1 MRGPNAGQALCLLSA
16 LLAGACAAPAAP
28 APPAAPAAAGPAT
41 SSTGAAAAAA
51 PTAAAAARLK
61 IRAAWGTDTASE
73 LPLQVGIEAGLF
85 AEQGLE
91 VSAERIAGG
100 SSKVMQVML
109 AGELDVAQ
117 IGGGPVV
124 DAHLAGADP
133 VYVASHIPWMVM
145 QVHAVPGVDRLE
157 DLRGKA
163 VAVTRA
169 GTASDF
175 AARYALAQAG
185 LQPEVDV
192 GIVQS
197 GGNTETLAVMQSGQ
211 AAAGLV
217 SPPVDV
223 AARRLGFREIADLP
237 SLGLQFPSDGLVV
250 RREFLAANQEAV
262 QRFLRAYVAAI
273 ARVKQDKPY
282 AKQVLA
288 KYLDTSDD
296 EALESG
302 YLAFGDK
309 YLARVPLPTASQFEP
324 IVEFTAERDPRVR
337 DLRLDTLLDDRLVR
351 ALDAEGL
358 IDGLY
363 R

>member
-1 MRGPNAGQALCLLSA
+1 MIRGSNAWRALCLLSA
-16 LLAGACAAPAAP
+16 LSASACASPAAPASRSAP
-28 APPAAPAAAGPAT
+28 AAEGPAVTSNVASTAAPPAAPLP
-41 SSTGAAAAAA
+41 
-51 PTAAAAARLK
+51 K
-61 IRAAWGTDTASE
+61 IRSAWATDTASE

-85 AEQGLE
+85 AQHGLD

-100 SSKVMQVML
+100 SSKVMQVLL

-117 IGGGPVV
+117 ISGGPVV

-145 QVHAVPGVDRLE
+145 QVHAVPGIERIE

-175 AARYALAQAG
+175 AARYTLVKTG
-185 LQPEVDV
+185 LRPEVDV
-192 GIVQS
+192 GIIQS
-197 GGNTETLAVMQSGQ
+197 GGNTETLAAMQSGN

-223 AARRLGFREIADLP
+223 AARKLGFREIADLP
-237 SLGLQFPSDGLVV
+237 SLGLQYPSDGLVV
-250 RREFLAANQEAV
+250 RREFLAANPETME
-262 QRFLRAYVAAI
+262 RFLRAFIEAI

-282 AKQVLA
+282 ARQVLA
-288 KYLDTSDD
+288 KYLETNDD
-296 EALESG
+296 EVLESG

-309 YLARVPLPTASQFEP
+309 YLARAPFPTASQFEP
-324 IVEFTAERDPRVR
+324 IVDFTAERDPRVR
-337 DLRLDTLLDDRLVR
+337 DLKLDAMLDDRLVR
-351 ALDAEGL
+351 ALDAEGF
-358 IDGLY
+358 IDRLY

>member
-1 MRGPNAGQALCLLSA
+1 MMRWPNPGRALPLLAA
-16 LLAGACAAPAAP
+16 LLVGACAPAPATPAGSGPAPASKPPAASAPAPTSAPAASLP
-28 APPAAPAAAGPAT
+28 
-41 SSTGAAAAAA
+41 
-51 PTAAAAARLK
+51 K
-61 IRAAWGTDTASE
+61 VRAAWTSDAAAE
-73 LPLQVGIEAGLF
+73 LPLQVANEAGLF
-85 AEQGLE
+85 AEQGLD

-145 QVHAVPGVDRLE
+145 QVHAVPGIERLE
-157 DLRGKA
+157 DLRDKA

-175 AARYALAQAG
+175 AARYALARTG
-185 LQPEVDV
+185 LRPEIDV
-192 GIVQS
+192 GIIQS
-197 GGNTETLAVMQSGQ
+197 GGNTETLAAMQSGH

-223 AARRLGFREIADLP
+223 AARKLGFREIADLP
-237 SLGLQFPSDGLVV
+237 SLGLQYPSDGLTV
-250 RREFLAANQEAV
+250 RREFLAANPEPM
-262 QRFLRAYVAAI
+262 QRFLRAFVEAI

-288 KYLDTSDD
+288 KYLETND
-296 EALESG
+296 EDALESG

-309 YLARVPLPTASQFEP
+309 YLARAPVPTASQFEP
-324 IVEFTAERDPRVR
+324 IVDFTAERDPRVR
-337 DLRLDTLLDDRLVR
+337 DLKLDAMLDDRLVR
-351 ALDAEGL
+351 ALDAEGF

>member
-1 MRGPNAGQALCLLSA
+1 
-16 LLAGACAAPAAP
+16 
-28 APPAAPAAAGPAT
+28 
-41 SSTGAAAAAA
+41 
-51 PTAAAAARLK
+51 
-61 IRAAWGTDTASE
+61 
-73 LPLQVGIEAGLF
+73 
-85 AEQGLE
+85 

-100 SSKVMQVML
+100 SSKVIQVLL

-117 IGGGPVV
+117 ISGGPVV

-145 QVHAVPGVDRLE
+145 QVHAVPGIERIE

-175 AARYALAQAG
+175 AARYTLVKTG
-185 LQPEVDV
+185 LRPEVDV
-192 GIVQS
+192 GIIQS
-197 GGNTETLAVMQSGQ
+197 GGNTETLAAMQSGN

-223 AARRLGFREIADLP
+223 AARKLGFREIADLP
-237 SLGLQFPSDGLVV
+237 SLGLQYPSDGLVV
-250 RREFLAANQEAV
+250 RREFLAANPETME
-262 QRFLRAYVAAI
+262 RFLRAFVEAI

-282 AKQVLA
+282 ARQVLA
-288 KYLDTSDD
+288 KYLETNDD
-296 EALESG
+296 EVLESG

-309 YLARVPLPTASQFEP
+309 YLARAPFPTASQFEP
-324 IVEFTAERDPRVR
+324 IVDFTAERDPRVR
-337 DLRLDTLLDDRLVR
+337 DLKLDAMLDDRLVR
-351 ALDAEGL
+351 ALDAEGF
-358 IDGLY
+358 IDRLY

>member
-1 MRGPNAGQALCLLSA
+1 MIRMNGRLSGLLLVA
-16 LLAGACAAPAAP
+16 LLMSCAAPAASHAP
-28 APPAAPAAAGPAT
+28 ARPPAASSPAVASGAAVEAAPPAA
-41 SSTGAAAAAA
+41 
-51 PTAAAAARLK
+51 RLPK
-61 IRAAWGTDTASE
+61 IRSAWATDTASE

-85 AEQGLE
+85 TQHGLE

-100 SSKVMQVML
+100 SSKVMQVLL

-145 QVHAVPGVDRLE
+145 QVHAVPGIERIE
-157 DLRGKA
+157 DLRDKA

-175 AARYALAQAG
+175 AARYALARTG
-185 LQPEVDV
+185 LRPEIDV
-192 GIVQS
+192 GIIQS
-197 GGNTETLAVMQSGQ
+197 GGNTETLAAMQSGN

-223 AARRLGFREIADLP
+223 AARKLGFREIADLP
-237 SLGLQFPSDGLVV
+237 SLGLQYPSDGLTV
-250 RREFLAANQEAV
+250 RREFLTANPDAM
-262 QRFLRAYVAAI
+262 QRFLRAFVEAI

-288 KYLDTSDD
+288 KYLETSDD

-309 YLARVPLPTASQFEP
+309 YLARAPFPTASQFEP
-324 IVEFTAERDPRVR
+324 IVDFTAERDPRVR
-337 DLRLDTLLDDRLVR
+337 DLKLDTMLDDRIVR
-351 ALDAEGL
+351 ALDAEGF
-358 IDGLY
+358 IDRLY
-363 R
+363 